1 MASCTACCLSLMQH
15 WERVAPSGPKLP
27 MKRSR
32 HAATTF
38 TPLQPHQQPI
48 LVILGGV
55 SSADVWMCDLKSG
68 RWTEVGFV
76 CEKVVTNTRDTLT
89 IELSN

>member
-15 WERVAPSGPKLP
+15 WERLAPSGPKLP
-27 MKRSR
+27 RESCQ

-38 TPLQPHQQPI
+38 TPHLPQQQPI
-48 LVILGGV
+48 LVILGGL
-55 SSADVWMCDLKSG
+55 ARTDCWMCNLKSG
-68 RWTEVGFV
+68 KWTEVGFV